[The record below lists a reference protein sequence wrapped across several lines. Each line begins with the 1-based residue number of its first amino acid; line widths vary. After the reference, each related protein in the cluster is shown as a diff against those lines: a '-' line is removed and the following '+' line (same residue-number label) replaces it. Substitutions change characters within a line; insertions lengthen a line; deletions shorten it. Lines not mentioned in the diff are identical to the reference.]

1 MEQNE
6 ERQEADVSD
15 YGLIAKTG
23 EGMSR
28 VQMSCMHQSGLLYVV
43 PSEKS
48 WVCSQD
54 LMPAHALAG
63 CLREI
68 VALEDTRVK
77 EIMQRWGVYFRQLP
91 IESDEE
97 ERAEE

>member
-1 MEQNE
+1 M
-6 ERQEADVSD
+6 AD
-15 YGLIAKTG
+15 YGLIAKTS

-48 WVCSQD
+48 WVCSQN

-68 VALEDTRVK
+68 VALEDVRVK

>member
-1 MEQNE
+1 M
-6 ERQEADVSD
+6 AD
-15 YGLIAKTG
+15 YGLIAKTS

-48 WVCSQD
+48 WVCSQN

-68 VALEDTRVK
+68 VALEDVRVK

-91 IESDEE
+91 IKSDEE

>member
-1 MEQNE
+1 M
-6 ERQEADVSD
+6 AD

-97 ERAEE
+97 ERAKE

>member
-1 MEQNE
+1 M
-6 ERQEADVSD
+6 AD

-91 IESDEE
+91 IESDGE
-97 ERAEE
+97 ERAKE